1 MVYIVPDNILILTE
15 LQKVLHIVS
24 DNLILTELQKVVAV
38 AQSNYHFTKVL
49 FITNKIICSMSWI
62 YKRYVEGICAKFLM

>member
-38 AQSNYHFTKVL
+38 AQSNILTLTTLQKYCLLLTK
-49 FITNKIICSMSWI
+49 
-62 YKRYVEGICAKFLM
+62 